1 MISGLIKIMK
11 KNIKSLAKEV
21 IDLEINALK
30 KLKSSLNSSF
40 NMAVDL
46 LVNCQSK
53 VIVCGVGKSGIIA
66 SKIAATLS
74 SVGTPAFN
82 ISANDC
88 SHGDLGSI
96 TKKDV
101 VILISNSGN
110 STELKNIIQF
120 VNRYKIKLIG
130 VSSKKNSILN
140 KNSDVKLLIPQVYEA
155 GYGIVPTSSTIAQ
168 LAIGDALAIATM
180 QKKKFG
186 KLDFKKFHPSGS
198 LGNKLKT
205 VEDLMI
211 SKENVPFINENSKVA
226 KALEIINIKKLG
238 TVIVRDKK
246 NNTTGILTDGDIKR
260 LLSKF
265 DDIKKLSI
273 KDVVKKK
280 PISVEKE
287 QLAVKAL
294 KIMNDKKI
302 TSLCVHSKF
311 NKNKTVGLIHIH
323 NILDANIQ

>member
-1 MISGLIKIMK
+1 MK
-11 KNIKSLAKEV
+11 NKIKSIASEV

-30 KLKSSLNSSF
+30 KLKSSLNSSLDK
-40 NMAVDL
+40 AVDL
-46 LVNCQSK
+46 LINCQSK

-110 STELKNIIQF
+110 SLELKNIIQF

-130 VSSKKNSILN
+130 VSSKKNSLLN
-140 KNSDVKLLIPQVYEA
+140 KNSDVKLLIPEVKES
-155 GYGIVPTSSTIAQ
+155 GYGIVPTSSTAAQ
-168 LAIGDALAIATM
+168 LALGDAMAIATM
-180 QKKKFG
+180 RKKKFG

-205 VEDLMI
+205 VEDLMLTKNMI
-211 SKENVPFINENSKVA
+211 PFINENFNVE
-226 KALEIINIKKLG
+226 KAIEIINLKKLG
-238 TVIVRDKK
+238 TVITRDKK
-246 NNTTGILTDGDIKR
+246 KNTTGILTDGDIKR
-260 LLSKF
+260 LVHKF
-265 DDIKKLSI
+265 DDIKKLKVKDII
-273 KDVVKKK
+273 KKG
-280 PISVEKE
+280 PISVEKDL
-287 QLAVKAL
+287 LAIKAL

-302 TSLCVHSKF
+302 TSLCVHSKTK
-311 NKNKTVGLIHIH
+311 KNKTIGLIHIH